1 MSDDL
6 EFEPGKAE
14 IVHLGQRFPL
24 VSDKT
29 EKLRDSGVRDAR
41 GMFELV
47 YRTSVLLQVEDR
59 QVPFQVELFPSRFEV
74 AQTFTPLNP
83 GVGYEITNE
92 DFDPAQRIEKLVA
105 NMDRYQRW
113 IEKDKELLQFAV
125 SGLDNPP
132 KPDPL
137 HHEKYLRF
145 VLIVPGGGFI
155 GFPIE
160 SEGIDLHFGS
170 FYPIDTPR
178 PAELSSP
185 SGEIP
190 AMVELKRK
198 YGEDSPEYQFIGF
211 INSWYDLALPDDP
224 EPLKTATGT
233 FVLDIPAAS
242 RRLE

>member
-59 QVPFQVELFPSRFEV
+59 QVPFQVELFPSRFD
-74 AQTFTPLNP
+74 L
-83 GVGYEITNE
+83 
-92 DFDPAQRIEKLVA
+92 AQRIEKLVA

-137 HHEKYLRF
+137 HLEKYLRL
-145 VLIVPGGGFI
+145 VLNLPGGGFI

-190 AMVELKRK
+190 ALVELKRK